1 VKQAVRDKHAG
12 SGVRVRPASEADV
25 DAIRAIYNEGIQDR
39 VATLDDESKSESDMR
54 AWWADH
60 AEPHAVLV
68 ATTPDERIVG
78 WASLNRFS
86 HRCAHAEIADL
97 SVYVARDSRGRG
109 IGTALLCEIERAGV
123 HNGFHKIVLHALA
136 RNLAG
141 KALYESSGFRM
152 VGVLREHGK
161 LDTQY
166 LDVIVME
173 KILAR

>member
-1 VKQAVRDKHAG
+1 VSARQPG
-12 SGVRVRPASEADV
+12 SDVAVRVRPASEADL
-25 DAIRAIYNEGIQDR
+25 DSIRAIYNEGIADR
-39 VATLDDESKSESDMR
+39 VATLDDEAKSESDIR
-54 AWWADH
+54 TWWANH
-60 AEPHAVLV
+60 GEPHAVRV
-68 ATTPDERIVG
+68 ATTPGERIVG

-109 IGTALLCEIERAGV
+109 VGTALLREIERAGLR
-123 HNGFHKIVLHALA
+123 NGFHKIVLHALA

-141 KALYESSGFRM
+141 KALYERCGFRM

-161 LDTQY
+161 LDTEY